1 MTGGVGAGGGG
12 GGDGVFTIWLI
23 SGISARRRPSDL
35 APAGE
40 ADVDPDAAAVTR
52 DDPSEAVLE
61 VLAAGGLPDSGAAIG
76 APEVRDESTVP
87 LCCMAPFETVVNATS
102 PC

>member
-1 MTGGVGAGGGG
+1 ML
-12 GGDGVFTIWLI
+12 TIWLI

-35 APAGE
+35 EPAGE

-52 DDPSEAVLE
+52 DDPSDAVLE
-61 VLAAGGLPDSGAAIG
+61 VLAAGGLPDSGAATG
-76 APEVRDESTVP
+76 APEVREENTVP
-87 LCCMAPFETVVNATS
+87 LCCTAVFETVVDATL